1 MGQHSGN
8 GWTRGLWSA
17 LLALLL
23 LLALPVAAQEQLPP
37 PPEPSSSSV
46 RLSDGA
52 TKPLSER
59 ADFWR
64 HVREGTEGAVN
75 QPNRGVLIQRQGAD
89 WGSVRTELV
98 ATYGK
103 QLIAVCLAVMAA
115 FLLLHGRFR
124 AFAGMVGDALRHL
137 RRLDRVAYW
146 LTAVSFLLLGVSGL
160 TILYGRRM
168 IAPLIGKETFATLA
182 YVSKAVHDTVSW
194 AFLVGVALLILMW
207 LRSAVTGRSR
217 PELPLWTRR
226 GPTAKGSADGDPQ
239 PAALGHTERL
249 VFWSA
254 IGGGIIVSYSG
265 LALLF
270 PLALVELQRMQ
281 LMQIV
286 HSVSSMTLAALIFG
300 HVLIAA
306 ISIRENARKL
316 TEAKEV
322 LEQRVSERTQA
333 LHRVNDMLRQEIRE
347 RREIEI
353 ALEIARNE
361 AVEANRSK
369 DRFLAT
375 ASHDLLQPLSAAR
388 LMVST
393 LRERA
398 MRPENRDL
406 VDRIHVALS
415 GAEDLLADLLDISKL
430 DAGGVTA
437 RVAEVP
443 VDSLLESLATEF
455 APVAREAGLELRTV
469 PCRLV
474 VRTDPHLLL
483 RILRNLLS
491 NAVRYTR
498 EGRVL
503 IGCRRRGDALRFD
516 VWDTGIGIPADR
528 QQAIFAE
535 FHREAPAAG
544 LHGNGA
550 GLGLAIVDRIARVLE
565 HPVEVRSV
573 PGRGSVFSVAVPVA
587 AGVTAAALAQ
597 PFNADND
604 LAGTAILAVDNDE
617 HVLVGLTALLEQWGC
632 TVLAARNPYEALAA
646 ARKRRFTPD
655 LVVTDYHL
663 DHGDTGLEFVRR
675 ARAELG
681 GVPAVIITADRSP
694 ETRARITAAG
704 VQLLNK
710 PVKPAKLRALVS
722 HAVARVPAAE

>member
-1 MGQHSGN
+1 MMRHGDG
-8 GWTRGLWSA
+8 GRTRGLWA
-17 LLALLL
+17 LIALLL
-23 LLALPVAAQEQLPP
+23 LLALPATAQQPAPLS
-37 PPEPSSSSV
+37 EPSPSV
-46 RLSDGA
+46 RLSE
-52 TKPLSER
+52 PPRSER

-64 HVREGTEGAVN
+64 HVREGNEGVVN

-103 QLIAVCLAVMAA
+103 QLIAVCLAVLAA
-115 FLLLHGRFR
+115 FLLLHRRFR
-124 AFAGMVGDALRHL
+124 TVAGMIGDALRHL
-137 RRLDRVAYW
+137 RRLDRLAYW
-146 LTAVSFLLLGVSGL
+146 LTASSFLLLGVSGL

-194 AFLVGVALLILMW
+194 VFLVGVALLILMW
-207 LRSAVTGRSR
+207 LRSALTGRSR

-226 GPTAKGSADGDPQ
+226 GANADADSP

-254 IGGGIIVSYSG
+254 IGGGIVVSYSG

-270 PLALVELQRMQ
+270 PLALVEFQRMQ

-286 HSVSSMTLAALIFG
+286 HSVASMTLAALIFG

-316 TEAKEV
+316 SEAKEV
-322 LEQRVSERTQA
+322 LEQRVAERTQA
-333 LHRVNDMLRQEIRE
+333 LHRVNDMLRLEITE
-347 RREIEI
+347 RRAVEA
-353 ALEIARNE
+353 ALEIARND

-369 DRFLAT
+369 DRFLAA

-398 MRPENRDL
+398 MRPENGDL

-437 RVAEVP
+437 RIAEVP
-443 VDSLLESLATEF
+443 VDSLLEALATEF
-455 APVAREAGLELRTV
+455 APVAREAGLALRVV

-474 VRTDPHLLL
+474 VRTDAHLLL
-483 RILRNLLS
+483 RVLRNLLS

-498 EGRVL
+498 SGRVL
-503 IGCRRRGDALRFD
+503 IGCRRRGGAIVFQ
-516 VWDTGIGIPADR
+516 VCDTGIGIPADR
-528 QQAIFAE
+528 LEAIFAE

-550 GLGLAIVDRIARVLE
+550 GLGLAIVDRIARVLN

-587 AGVTAAALAQ
+587 VGVTAAVLAQ
-597 PFNADND
+597 PFGGDDD
-604 LAGTAILAVDNDE
+604 LAGTRILAVDNDE
-617 HVLVGLTALLEQWGC
+617 SVLVGLTALLEQWGC
-632 TVLAARNPYEALAA
+632 NVLAARNPYEALAA
-646 ARKRRFTPD
+646 ARERRFVPD

-675 ARAELG
+675 ARNDLG
-681 GVPAVIITADRSP
+681 GALPAVVITADRDP
-694 ETRARITAAG
+694 ALRARIAAAG

-722 HAVARVPAAE
+722 HAVARVPATVS

>member
-1 MGQHSGN
+1 MGRHSGK
-8 GWTRGLWSA
+8 GWTRGPWST
-17 LLALLL
+17 LLALF
-23 LLALPVAAQEQLPP
+23 LLAFFLIALPATAQQPLPQTD
-37 PPEPSSSSV
+37 PSASV
-46 RLSDGA
+46 RLDGA
-52 TKPLSER
+52 QRSER

-64 HVREGTEGAVN
+64 HVREGNEGVVN
-75 QPNRGVLIQRQGAD
+75 QPNRGVLILRQGAD

-98 ATYGK
+98 VTYGK
-103 QLIAVCLAVMAA
+103 QLIAVCLAVLAA

-124 AFAGMVGDALRHL
+124 AFAGIVGDALRHL
-137 RRLDRVAYW
+137 RRLDHVAYW

-194 AFLVGVALLILMW
+194 VFLVGVALLILMW
-207 LRSAVTGRSR
+207 LRSALTGRSR
-217 PELPLWTRR
+217 PEPPLWTRR
-226 GPTAKGSADGDPQ
+226 GATSEAASP

-249 VFWSA
+249 IFWSA

-322 LEQRVSERTQA
+322 LEQRVAERTQA
-333 LHRVNDMLRQEIRE
+333 LHRVNDMLRQEIAE
-347 RREIEI
+347 RREIEL

-361 AVEANRSK
+361 AVDANRSK
-369 DRFLAT
+369 DRFLAA

-455 APVAREAGLELRTV
+455 APVAREAGLDLRVV

-491 NAVRYTR
+491 NAIRYTR
-498 EGRVL
+498 AGRVL
-503 IGCRRRGDALRFD
+503 IGCRRRGGDLRFQ

-528 QQAIFAE
+528 LEAIFAE

-550 GLGLAIVDRIARVLE
+550 GLGLAIVDRIARVLD
-565 HPVEVRSV
+565 HAIDVRSV
-573 PGRGSVFSVAVPVA
+573 PGRGSVFSVGVPVA
-587 AGVTAAALAQ
+587 AGVTASALAQ
-597 PFNADND
+597 PFNADDD

-617 HVLVGLTALLEQWGC
+617 RVLVGLTALLEQWGC
-632 TVLAARNPYEALAA
+632 VVLAATNPYEALAA
-646 ARKRRFTPD
+646 ARKRRFMPD

-681 GVPAVIITADRSP
+681 AVPAVIITADRDP
-694 ETRARITAAG
+694 ETRARLAAAG
-704 VQLLNK
+704 IQLLNK

-722 HAVARVPAAE
+722 HAVARVPAAS